1 MCDLYVDLMWSSGG
15 RRLSRRRLKGFNKG
29 WRVAAVG
36 VRGNTQHKSQLHVS
50 IMVSTKVLMSNLLIY
65 YTQQIH
71 GYICPYMCAVCGER
85 ERFITEQPTLQC
97 VERATER
104 GRIPNDC
111 NSHEIHSEIANAKV
125 QHVK

>member
-1 MCDLYVDLMWSSGG
+1 MELWRQEALEGG
-15 RRLSRRRLKGFNKG
+15 SKALTKAGGSLRSVCVEIHSTSHNYMYLSWYL
-29 WRVAAVG
+29 
-36 VRGNTQHKSQLHVS
+36 
-50 IMVSTKVLMSNLLIY
+50 LMSNLLIY

>member
-36 VRGNTQHKSQLHVS
+36 VRVEIHNTSHNYMYLSWYL
-50 IMVSTKVLMSNLLIY
+50 LMSNLLIY